1 MDAFA
6 VSIGLGAKRV
16 AVTSKLAFLAGL
28 YFGFFQG
35 VMPLFGFIG
44 GKGILV
50 FAEIYAPW
58 ISFILLSIIGGKMI
72 YEAILSGEEE
82 VPSHITHRAMCVL
95 AIATSIDA
103 MAAGF
108 SLTLMDINGYF
119 ACLFIGITTAIFSFV
134 GVYIGEKTG
143 TWLEARAE
151 ILGGIILILIG
162 MRVLLT

>member
-16 AVTSKLAFLAGL
+16 AGTLKLALLAAL

-44 GKGILV
+44 SKGILV
-50 FAEIYAPW
+50 FAETYAPW

-72 YEAILSGEEE
+72 YEAIVSGEED
-82 VPSHITHRAMCVL
+82 VPSHITHRAMCIL

-108 SLTLMDINGYF
+108 SLTLLDINGYF

-143 TWLEARAE
+143 TWLGARAE

-162 MRVLLT
+162 TKILL